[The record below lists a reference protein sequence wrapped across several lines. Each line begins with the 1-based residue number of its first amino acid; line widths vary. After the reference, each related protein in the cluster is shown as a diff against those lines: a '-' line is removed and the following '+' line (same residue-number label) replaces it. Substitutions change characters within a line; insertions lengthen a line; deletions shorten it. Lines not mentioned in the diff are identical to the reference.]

1 MHISA
6 SGPYTTPP
14 PGLLPPGRSAQ
25 KLRQQLLCMFQ
36 ISLWNP
42 TILPIVI
49 SLPMNQELTLT
60 TNNSRI

>member
-49 SLPMNQELTLT
+49 TLPMN
-60 TNNSRI
+60 